1 MLSRSR
7 SGWAAKTCARAS
19 DSAAARR
26 AWTGRVVS
34 PSALIASETT
44 ACSDASSLPRWSC
57 EVRTRSSSSTPSANI
72 SSTSTPARI
81 LMPASCSQVPIGS
94 LHDWTSKVHGPSV
107 SGHTVAAIRD
117 TLPGTRCIRLGGR
130 RTPSGSVS
138 TTSAPSWSCPSR
150 NTTAVTSKNSPTA
163 AFAGWRARLTTGV
176 TSMTGIRPTMAPDFG
191 VRAFTQTRALGPI
204 VLHPAG
210 PGQAPAD
217 RIGALASRAAS
228 TTAVGQLVTRHLT
241 WPRQRSSSGVFWID
255 PTTWAS
261 VLPCEPF
268 DVSLSVRCC
277 RSRCEPWATWPPT
290 CGGRWHPETQDVFAA
305 MDPDVWR
312 ESGHDPVKTAGR
324 AHPGSPGELAADSE
338 LPADARGRPRR
349 PRALPHRRPLVP
361 AHLRRVRG
369 RRIGAAQGDR
379 LLLARSS
386 ASPPRCRSTPAGSAS
401 SRATTSRP
409 PPTSASR

>member
-7 SGWAAKTCARAS
+7 NGWAAKTCARAS

-44 ACSDASSLPRWSC
+44 ACSDASSFPRWSC

-94 LHDWTSKVHGPSV
+94 LHDCTSKVHGPSV
-107 SGHTVAAIRD
+107 SGHTVAAIRE
-117 TLPGTRCIRLGGR
+117 TSPGTRCIRLGGR

-150 NTTAVTSKNSPTA
+150 NTSGGHVEELAHGCLRRMARQVDDGCHVHDRDTADH
-163 AFAGWRARLTTGV
+163 GARLSESG
-176 TSMTGIRPTMAPDFG
+176 
-191 VRAFTQTRALGPI
+191 AFTQTAARSAARIRCGIPAEAWSGPRRAP
-204 VLHPAG
+204 
-210 PGQAPAD
+210 
-217 RIGALASRAAS
+217 RIGALGEVLAAS
-228 TTAVGQLVTRHLT
+228 TTSVRAVGYPASHNGLSVVSGRV
-241 WPRQRSSSGVFWID
+241 SSGVFWID

-268 DVSLSVRCC
+268 DVSLSARCC

-290 CGGRWHPETQDVFAA
+290 
-305 MDPDVWR
+305 
-312 ESGHDPVKTAGR
+312 
-324 AHPGSPGELAADSE
+324 
-338 LPADARGRPRR
+338 
-349 PRALPHRRPLVP
+349 
-361 AHLRRVRG
+361 
-369 RRIGAAQGDR
+369 
-379 LLLARSS
+379 
-386 ASPPRCRSTPAGSAS
+386 
-401 SRATTSRP
+401 
-409 PPTSASR
+409 